1 MSLMTLAMCIW
12 KRRLGKSLI
21 LGEYGASPL
30 PVCPDVNYAKLTTS
44 AFRDPRLP

>member
-21 LGEYGASPL
+21 LGEYGASL